1 MIPSSYDRLPQA
13 SQSDGELLQLFPFF
27 TYYSFQ
33 YQISPEQLPFFF
45 GISTLR
51 VNSYTFLLKNYE
63 DRIRKLIF
71 VIMSILQMY

>member
-45 GISTLR
+45 WHFYFASEFLHVST
-51 VNSYTFLLKNYE
+51 S
-63 DRIRKLIF
+63 KL
-71 VIMSILQMY
+71 